1 MTKIFVILLL
11 LVMVAHIIRPIGL
24 PGLQRRGDFW
34 KIALVAIVV
43 MALAVVLQF

>member
-1 MTKIFVILLL
+1 
-11 LVMVAHIIRPIGL
+11 MVAHIIRPIGL